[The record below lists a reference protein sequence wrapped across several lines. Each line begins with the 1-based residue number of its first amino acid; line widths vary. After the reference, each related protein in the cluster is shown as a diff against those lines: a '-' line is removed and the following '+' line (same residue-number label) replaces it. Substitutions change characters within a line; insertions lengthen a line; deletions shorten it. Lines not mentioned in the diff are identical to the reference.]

1 MPMIIVIT
9 FVLVAVVD
17 CIDNEDNDD
26 DLGFGYVIHD
36 MCGCSVADCKT

>member
-1 MPMIIVIT
+1 MPMMNVIT

-26 DLGFGYVIHD
+26 DLGFGLV
-36 MCGCSVADCKT
+36 